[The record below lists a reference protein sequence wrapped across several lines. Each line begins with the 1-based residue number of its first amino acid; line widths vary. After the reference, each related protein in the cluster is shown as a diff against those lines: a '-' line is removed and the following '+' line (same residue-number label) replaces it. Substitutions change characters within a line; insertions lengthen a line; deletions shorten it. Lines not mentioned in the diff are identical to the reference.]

1 MLMNLQTKI
10 EQNLQLNIQL
20 DEIKDAYKCLEEGLG
35 KDDKERRNKMNNLER
50 TLEQVYSQYQSSVN
64 EKSLLKVD
72 LQVAERKVEK
82 FTQRHSELQKKYEK
96 MRAKN
101 ESLEKIL
108 IQVKKEI
115 QTSKMSDQNANPT
128 GVRQSTGFGMR
139 GGGAATKATP
149 RPTEQQM

>member
-1 MLMNLQTKI
+1 
-10 EQNLQLNIQL
+10 
-20 DEIKDAYKCLEEGLG
+20 
-35 KDDKERRNKMNNLER
+35 
-50 TLEQVYSQYQSSVN
+50 
-64 EKSLLKVD
+64 
-72 LQVAERKVEK
+72 
-82 FTQRHSELQKKYEK
+82 

-115 QTSKMSDQNANPT
+115 QTSKMSDSNAGAS

-149 RPTEQQM
+149 RPTEQ